1 MINAII
7 IFHTKVNER
16 EFGKKIVS
24 ILLNLLPTK
33 DFTPLHEPYFQGNE
47 LSYVKDCVESTFV
60 SSVGAYVD
68 RFERDLAEYTGA
80 RRAVAVING
89 TSALQIALQLAGVE
103 SGDEVVVPA
112 LSFVATAN
120 AARYISV
127 RFHISRIV
135 MRRAWGSILSPYA
148 NGSIRRPSEF
158 LMVVVTALLDDVSA
172 LWYLCI
178 LLGILAIWMA

>member
-1 MINAII
+1 MI
-7 IFHTKVNER
+7 VSLE
-16 EFGKKIVS
+16 KIVS
-24 ILLNLLPTK
+24 ILQNLLPTK
-33 DFTPLHEPYFQGNE
+33 DFTPLHEPYFHGNE
-47 LSYVKDCVESTFV
+47 LLYVKDCVESTFV

-120 AARYISV
+120 ATRYIGAIPHFADSNETSLGLDPV
-127 RFHISRIV
+127 AL
-135 MRRAWGSILSPYA
+135 RAW
-148 NGSIRRPSEF
+148 
-158 LMVVVTALLDDVSA
+158 LDSTTERT
-172 LWYLCI
+172 
-178 LLGILAIWMA
+178 

>member
-1 MINAII
+1 MNVSLEE
-7 IFHTKVNER
+7 KV
-16 EFGKKIVS
+16 VS

-33 DFTPLHEPYFQGNE
+33 DFTPLHEPYFNGNE
-47 LSYVKDCVESTFV
+47 VSYIKGCVESTFV

-120 AARYISV
+120 AVRYIGAIPNFADSNETSLGLDPV
-127 RFHISRIV
+127 AL
-135 MRRAWGSILSPYA
+135 RAWLDSTVERTSDGCR
-148 NGSIRRPSEF
+148 NRFTGRRIR
-158 LMVVVTALLDDVSA
+158 ALVPMHTFGHPCDMD
-172 LWYLCI
+172 
-178 LLGILAIWMA
+178 G